1 MKIAK
6 GTTKKW
12 FIAKYFLVHSTWM
25 CCFRVKCP
33 ISVEMLVLIV
43 DAMHSRTK
51 ICVNLFDSILCR
63 IATSKN
69 WSVSW
74 VEIKCR
80 FFSHFCNLFIEPRK
94 WVEIC
99 TQNFFAQFV
108 RLNER
113 RFSKTERKKS
123 HVKICSTKTE
133 RKSKENAR
141 KMEESGRCM
150 DRLWAIITF
159 NVKKGNFKLRDNFLR
174 SYESEQ

>member
-1 MKIAK
+1 MKDSIFLHTFHNFRS
-6 GTTKKW
+6 GILYEDSERYDKKW

-51 ICVNLFDSILCR
+51 TCVNLFDSILCR

-141 KMEESGRCM
+141 KR
-150 DRLWAIITF
+150 
-159 NVKKGNFKLRDNFLR
+159 KKVDDAWTDC
-174 SYESEQ
+174 EQ